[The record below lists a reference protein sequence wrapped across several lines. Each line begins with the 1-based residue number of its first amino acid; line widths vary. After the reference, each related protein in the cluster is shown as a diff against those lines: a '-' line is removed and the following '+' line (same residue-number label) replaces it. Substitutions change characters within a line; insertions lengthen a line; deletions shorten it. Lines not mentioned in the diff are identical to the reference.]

1 MHETDFHN
9 LHGMM
14 DSTNTH
20 AYNAASPAELQS
32 STAWPGA
39 QRLTLEHQRDQ
50 LPAPG
55 FTGCTSITRP
65 ASFNSARTLAPS

>member
-1 MHETDFHN
+1 MYERGFHSR
-9 LHGMM
+9 HGMVGN
-14 DSTNTH
+14 TNPH
-20 AYNAASPAELQS
+20 ADKAANPAELQS
-32 STAWPGA
+32 STAWPGP
-39 QRLTLEHQRDQ
+39 QRLKLEHQRDQ